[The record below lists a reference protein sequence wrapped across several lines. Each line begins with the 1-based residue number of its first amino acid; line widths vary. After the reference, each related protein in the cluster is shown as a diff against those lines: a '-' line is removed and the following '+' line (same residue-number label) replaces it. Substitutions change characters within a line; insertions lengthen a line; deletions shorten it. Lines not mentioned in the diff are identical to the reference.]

1 MPDFVTSVL
10 DSLSG
15 LGPAGYITLVVA
27 VSVVCQ
33 WIAWRLRIPSIL
45 LMLLVG
51 FGLGQ
56 IVAAEEVLGHELLFD
71 GVSLTVGIILFE
83 GSMSLRLKHVQDL
96 GRPVWR
102 LCSVTVLVAWVLI
115 TTAAWLIGF
124 DIRVA
129 LLAGAILVV
138 TGPTVIAPI
147 LRTLRPTRRVSSLL
161 RWEGIVV
168 DPIGAVL
175 ALLVFQGIV
184 SGEDGQA
191 ASAVLL
197 ALGKTLLIAFGIAL
211 VMGVAIEFVMRR
223 RAVPDF
229 LHGVFFLAA
238 AITALVVSDA
248 LQPESGLLTVTILG
262 MYLGNR
268 PELHLEH
275 VAEFKE
281 HLQILFVGALF
292 VVLAGRI
299 SPQEIVD
306 VAPKAMIFLAV
317 LVLIVRPVSVGIGL
331 LRTKVTRNERILLAC
346 MAPRGVV
353 AAAVTSIFALGLTE
367 SANSLSRRAESATGE
382 EGRALTERADEMQ
395 HLAGQASQLV
405 PLVFVVIVCT
415 VAIYGLSIGKLAER
429 LGLASANP
437 QGVVFV
443 GVNRWVVDAA
453 KLLQESGISVL
464 VVARNY
470 VTLSNARMAGLQTVT
485 ANILSEYAVKDMD
498 LSGIGY
504 FISCTPEDET
514 NATAAREFSH
524 VFGRANTYQLHR
536 GAKSTGTGSARRDTA
551 GHLSARYAFVPP
563 LSRAEL
569 DRRMTTGMTVKKT
582 SLSKEFTLDDFHKYY
597 GQDAVI
603 LFVQRGGVTTV
614 AHQSMKLPR
623 TEGSLIAMVY
633 ARDNAVTGS
642 EPGSEPRSDDE
653 EAEGAAPLG

>member
-1 MPDFVTSVL
+1 MSDFVASIT
-10 DSLSG
+10 DSLAG

-33 WIAWRLRIPSIL
+33 WFAWRIRMPSIL

-56 IVAAEEVLGHELLFD
+56 IVSAEEVLGRDLLFD
-71 GVSLTVGIILFE
+71 GISLTVGIILFE

-102 LCSVTVLVAWVLI
+102 LCSVTVLVAWSLI
-115 TTAAWLIGF
+115 TLAAWLIGF
-124 DIRVA
+124 DIKVA
-129 LLAGAILVV
+129 LLVGAILVV

-147 LRTLRPTRRVSSLL
+147 LRSLRPTRRVSSLL

-184 SGEDGQA
+184 SGEGGQA
-191 ASAVLL
+191 ASAVLI

-211 VMGVAIEFVMRR
+211 LMGVAIEFVMRR

-238 AITALVVSDA
+238 AITALVASNA

-262 MYLGNR
+262 IYLGNR

-292 VVLAGRI
+292 IVLAGRI
-299 SPQEIVD
+299 SPQQIID
-306 VAPKAMIFLAV
+306 VAPKALIFIAALV
-317 LVLIVRPVSVGIGL
+317 LVVRPVSIALGL

-353 AAAVTSIFALGLTE
+353 AAAVTSIFALGLTQ
-367 SANSLSRRAESATGE
+367 SADALSAKADAATGDDKQ
-382 EGRALTERADEMQ
+382 ALVAQAADLQ
-395 HLAGQASQLV
+395 RLAGQAAEMV
-405 PLVFVVIVCT
+405 PLVFVLIVCT
-415 VAIYGLSIGKLAER
+415 VAIYGLSVGRLAER

-453 KLLQESGISVL
+453 KLLQDSGIPVL

-470 VTLSNARMAGLQTVT
+470 VTLSGARMAGLPTIT

-504 FISCTPEDET
+504 FIACTPEDET

-524 VFGRANTYQLHR
+524 IFGRANTFQLHR
-536 GAKSTGTGSARRDTA
+536 GAKSTGTGSTRRDTA

-569 DRRMTTGMTVKKT
+569 DRRMMAGMAVKKT
-582 SLSKEFTLDDFHKYY
+582 ALSSKYTLADFRRQY
-597 GQDAVI
+597 GDDAVI
-603 LFVQRGGVTTV
+603 LFVQRGGVTSV
-614 AHQSMKLPR
+614 AHETTKLPSA
-623 TEGSLIAMVY
+623 EGTLIAMVP
-633 ARDNAVTGS
+633 VT
-642 EPGSEPRSDDE
+642 ED
-653 EAEGAAPLG
+653 AGAARRPSAQAPAVDA

>member
-1 MPDFVTSVL
+1 MSDFVASIQ
-10 DSLSG
+10 DSLAG
-15 LGPAGYITLVVA
+15 IGPAGYITLVVA

-33 WIAWRLRIPSIL
+33 WVAWRIRMPSIL

-56 IVAAEEVLGHELLFD
+56 VVSAEDVLGRDLLFD
-71 GVSLTVGIILFE
+71 GISLTVGIILFE

-102 LCSVTVLVAWVLI
+102 LCSLTVLVAWALI
-115 TTAAWLIGF
+115 TLAAWLVGF
-124 DIRVA
+124 DIKVS

-147 LRTLRPTRRVSSLL
+147 LRYLRPTRRVSSLL

-184 SGEDGQA
+184 SGGDGQA
-191 ASAVLL
+191 ATAVLI

-211 VMGVAIEFVMRR
+211 AMGAAIEFVMRK
-223 RAVPDF
+223 RAIPDF

-238 AITALVVSDA
+238 AITALVASNA

-262 MYLGNR
+262 IYLGNR
-268 PELHLEH
+268 PQLHLEH

-292 VVLAGRI
+292 IVLAGRI
-299 SPQEIVD
+299 SPQQIVD
-306 VAPKAMIFLAV
+306 VAPKALIVLAALV
-317 LVLIVRPVSVGIGL
+317 LVVRPVSVALGL

-353 AAAVTSIFALGLTE
+353 AAAVTSIFALGFTQ
-367 SANSLSRRAESATGE
+367 SADALSERASTATGDDKQT
-382 EGRALTERADEMQ
+382 LTAQADELQ
-395 HLAGQASQLV
+395 RLAAEAGQLV

-415 VAIYGLSIGKLAER
+415 VAIYGLGIGKLAER

-453 KLLQESGISVL
+453 KLLQESGIPVL

-470 VTLSNARMAGLQTVT
+470 VTLSGARMAGLPTVT

-504 FISCTPEDET
+504 FIACTPEDET
-514 NATAAREFSH
+514 NATAAREFRH
-524 VFGRANTYQLHR
+524 IFGGANTFQLHR

-569 DRRMTTGMTVKKT
+569 DRRMMTGMTVKKT
-582 SLSKEFTLDDFHKYY
+582 SLSKEYTLKDFRRDNGDDT
-597 GQDAVI
+597 VI
-603 LFVQRGGVTTV
+603 LFVQRGGVTSV
-614 AHQSMKLPR
+614 AHESTKLP
-623 TEGSLIAMVY
+623 A
-633 ARDNAVTGS
+633 D
-642 EPGSEPRSDDE
+642 
-653 EAEGAAPLG
+653 EGAVIALVPAPQETEAAQAFESASGAQR